1 MATDHFITPQI
12 GVQEAKDIANLSVAE
27 FQRFLDVNATGM
39 FLVTKHASI
48 RMREQEPRAV
58 SASNVG
64 RGTTRGAIV
73 NLGSGSSL
81 VASAGVLP
89 YTASKH
95 AALGLTKNSAL
106 DNASHGVR
114 VNCVCPSWTATPMV
128 TKAMEGVEGLAK
140 FIEAAVPIGRIAD
153 PDEVA
158 DAVVFLCSSRS
169 SYMTGSALIIDGGTT
184 LTALR

>member
-95 AALGLTKNSAL
+95 AALGLTKNSGEPLSSSPPRILIAY
-106 DNASHGVR
+106 
-114 VNCVCPSWTATPMV
+114 AT
-128 TKAMEGVEGLAK
+128 
-140 FIEAAVPIGRIAD
+140 
-153 PDEVA
+153 
-158 DAVVFLCSSRS
+158 C
-169 SYMTGSALIIDGGTT
+169 
-184 LTALR
+184 